1 MRDTIIS
8 EMSSSYAEQINNYKT
23 TVEGFLNSNTEATS
37 SFDIITETEKNLD
50 LMVKYHYRL
59 ELMENYFP
67 VTGSL

>member
-1 MRDTIIS
+1 MYEKGNPVTLADQTP
-8 EMSSSYAEQINNYKT
+8 
-23 TVEGFLNSNTEATS
+23 
-37 SFDIITETEKNLD
+37 DIITETEKNLD